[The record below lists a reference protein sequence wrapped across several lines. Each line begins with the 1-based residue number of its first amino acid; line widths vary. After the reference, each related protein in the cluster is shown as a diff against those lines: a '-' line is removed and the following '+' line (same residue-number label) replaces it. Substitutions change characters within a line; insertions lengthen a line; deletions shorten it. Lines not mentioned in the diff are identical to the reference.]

1 MGTVTAVARIAD
13 IAEAQRGLVTA
24 RQAEAQGVPHRDL
37 ARLATAGGLE
47 RVAHGV
53 YRVAGAPRPDF
64 LDLRAAWLQLAPGTG
79 VDARERRQGVV
90 SHASAAIVYQV
101 GLLEPVRHEF
111 TVPPPRRVRSRRPD
125 VLIHRAP
132 LAADEVRWVEEMLVT
147 VPTRMVG
154 DLCAQTVDGGHLAGV
169 VADLLDHGLAEA
181 SEIEAVLAPYS
192 YRYGGSPWAGGEFLD
207 YLLSLTDGARS

>member
-1 MGTVTAVARIAD
+1 MGTATTVGRIAG

-24 RQAEAQGVPHRDL
+24 RQAEAEGVPRRDL
-37 ARLATAGGLE
+37 ARLANVGGLE

-79 VDARERRQGVV
+79 VDAREPAQGVV
-90 SHASAAIVYQV
+90 SHASAATVYRV

-111 TVPPPRRVRSRRPD
+111 TVPARRRVRSRRAD
-125 VLIHRAP
+125 VLIHRAD
-132 LAADEVRWVEEMLVT
+132 LTADETGWVDEMLVT
-147 VPTRMVG
+147 VPVRMVG

-169 VADLLDHGLAEA
+169 VADLLHRRLADRTELEA
-181 SEIEAVLAPYS
+181 TLAPYS
-192 YRYGGSPWAGGEFLD
+192 HRYGGSPWAGGEFLD